1 MRIGFIGCGFMGEA
15 ILSAVLR
22 KDVAAPADVRIA
34 EINPQRCT
42 YLSNT
47 YGVAASPD
55 NTAAAAGQDL
65 VIFAVKPQDFPEAA
79 EACRSA
85 IPSSSTLLSII
96 AGIPMEAISRHLHH
110 EGVVRVMPNTPA
122 AVGFGMSVWTAS
134 PGVPPAGREMA
145 AQVLTAMG
153 REIYVT
159 EEKYLD
165 MATALS
171 ASGPGFIYLLL
182 EAFIDAGVHIGLK
195 RDVAVELAIQTFLGS
210 AKYLDISRK
219 HPAELRNAVTSPAG
233 TTAEGLLVLE
243 RSGVRTAIIEA
254 IEAAYRRTKQ
264 LGEAGASI
272 R

>member
-15 ILSAVLR
+15 ILTAVLQN
-22 KDVAAPADVRIA
+22 DVAGAEEVRISDLS
-34 EINPQRCT
+34 PDRCA
-42 YLSNT
+42 YLAKT
-47 YGVAASPD
+47 YGVAAEPNNNAS
-55 NTAAAAGQDL
+55 AASQDL
-65 VIFAVKPQDFPEAA
+65 VVLAVKPQDFPEAA
-79 EACRSA
+79 EACRRTVPPA
-85 IPSSSTLLSII
+85 TTLLSIM
-96 AGIPMEAISRHLHH
+96 AGVTMDTITHHLNH

-122 AVGFGMSVWTAS
+122 AVGSGMSVWTAS
-134 PGVPPAGREMA
+134 SGVRAEGREMA
-145 AQVLTAMG
+145 CRVLTAMG
-153 REIYVT
+153 RELYVH

-171 ASGPGFIYLLL
+171 ASGPGFVYLLL

-195 RDVAVELAIQTFLGS
+195 REMAVELAIQTFLGS
-210 AKYLDISRK
+210 ARYMDTSRK

-243 RSGVRTAIIEA
+243 RSGVRTAVIEA

-264 LGEAGASI
+264 LGEDASSL

>member
-1 MRIGFIGCGFMGEA
+1 MRLGFIGCGFMGEA
-15 ILSAVLR
+15 ILAAVLQ
-22 KDVAAPADVRIA
+22 KEAVAAEDVRVADVSA
-34 EINPQRCT
+34 DRCAF
-42 YLSNT
+42 LAKT
-47 YGVAASPD
+47 YGVAAVAGD
-55 NTAAAAGQDL
+55 NVAAAAQDL

-79 EACRSA
+79 ESCRHA
-85 IPSSSTLLSII
+85 VPSSSTLMTIM
-96 AGIPMEAISRHLHH
+96 AGVTMDTITHHLKH

-134 PGVPPAGREMA
+134 PGVQPEGREMA
-145 AQVLTAMG
+145 CTVLTAMG
-153 REIYVT
+153 REIYVA

-171 ASGPGFIYLLL
+171 ASGPGFVYLLL

-195 RDVAVELAIQTFLGS
+195 RDVAVDLAIQTFLGS
-210 AKYLDISRK
+210 AKYMDVSRK

-243 RSGVRTAIIEA
+243 RSGVRTAVIEA

-264 LGEAGASI
+264 LGEAASSI

>member
-15 ILSAVLR
+15 ILSAVLQ
-22 KDVAAPADVRIA
+22 KEVATPADVRISDV
-34 EINPQRCT
+34 NPQRCA
-42 YLSNT
+42 YLADT
-47 YGVAASPD
+47 YGVTAAPNSNAGAAS
-55 NTAAAAGQDL
+55 QDL

-79 EACRSA
+79 ESCRHA
-85 IPSSSTLLSII
+85 IPPSSTLLSIV
-96 AGIPMEAISRHLHH
+96 AGISMDAISHHLHH

-122 AVGFGMSVWTAS
+122 AVGFGMSVWTAA
-134 PGVPPAGREMA
+134 PGVPPAGREMV
-145 AQVLTAMG
+145 AQVLAAMG
-153 REIYVT
+153 REIYVA

-171 ASGPGFIYLLL
+171 ASGPGFVYLLL

-195 RDVAVELAIQTFLGS
+195 REVAVELAIQTFLGS

-243 RSGVRTAIIEA
+243 RAGVRTAVIEA